1 MEWVNCLPARR
12 GLGVDKDKT
21 VAGDSGLH
29 RPWDS
34 DSRAAETSCPNSA
47 SVKGRVFIIDVFY
60 PAGEGVW
67 RKTSSRNNGT
77 LYGEALSAVRLSSAH
92 CSHLYNTQ
100 YKCRCLVKAITPA
113 KSYTMHLNTVST
125 ATTPTAT
132 TPTAIINTGLHLFIP
147 WVTLKIPLTSQ
158 SDSRSSWLGRSMSRT
173 ICRIVV
179 KFGLSSTQMLSSL
192 DHANF
197 SPRGSGTSLR
207 VFASLGHF
215 VRFQFLS
222 TLVAARTSEVMRLLF
237 IFNIQDLCYRDI
249 PVSSWELSYHD
260 YIEHWTRTQSDT
272 RLCKQLYFVPIGTRT
287 K

>member
-113 KSYTMHLNTVST
+113 KSYTIHLNTVST

-147 WVTLKIPLTSQ
+147 NDT
-158 SDSRSSWLGRSMSRT
+158 
-173 ICRIVV
+173 
-179 KFGLSSTQMLSSL
+179 
-192 DHANF
+192 
-197 SPRGSGTSLR
+197 
-207 VFASLGHF
+207 
-215 VRFQFLS
+215 
-222 TLVAARTSEVMRLLF
+222 
-237 IFNIQDLCYRDI
+237 
-249 PVSSWELSYHD
+249 LSYTKD
-260 YIEHWTRTQSDT
+260 PSYLTIWLKKLMTRSFDVTNDLPDRSQ
-272 RLCKQLYFVPIGTRT
+272 VRT
-287 K
+287 EFDPDAVLTWSR